1 VPGGVEEVLRIVA
14 LGGDTDVRALSERF
28 GVRAVGPRLIET

>member
-1 VPGGVEEVLRIVA
+1 MPGGVEEVLRMIA

-28 GVRAVGPRLIET
+28 GVRVVGPRLIET

>member
-1 VPGGVEEVLRIVA
+1 MPGGVEEVLRIA

-28 GVRAVGPRLIET
+28 GVRVVGPRLIET